1 MQVTE
6 TKSEG
11 LSREFKIAVP
21 AAEIDERIDAR
32 LKDIAGQAQM
42 PGFRPGKV
50 PVSLLKKRYGDAVRG
65 EVLEQTVNTSSQR
78 MVSEQGIRP
87 AGQPKIEVT
96 TFEEG
101 SDLEFTMTLDVMP
114 DIEPIDFSKITL
126 EKMVVKVDDKDVDEQ
141 LERLADMH
149 KESQPISGNR
159 AAKKGDVL
167 VIDFV
172 GKIDDKAFDGGSAEG
187 YNLELG
193 SGSFIPGFEDQ
204 LIGVKA
210 GDEKEIKVTF
220 PEEYGAEELAGKDA
234 VFECKVHE
242 IREPVAVPI
251 DDELAKKMGKDSL
264 DDLKQA
270 MAEERG
276 REYGEMT
283 RMHLKRSL
291 LDQLSDIAEFDIPPG
306 LLEDEFNSIWEQF
319 QQEKEQGNL
328 DEEEAAKSDDEH
340 KQELQEI
347 AERRVRLGLLL
358 SEIGR
363 TNEIQVGQD
372 EINRALFQAAQ
383 RYPGQEQQVIEF
395 YRSNPEAM
403 QQLSGPLYEDKVVD
417 YILELAKVTEKSVT
431 LDELL
436 KAPEEAA
443 KKKPSGKKKAAP
455 KKKAASKT
463 TAKSASETDGKDEKP
478 AKKKAA
484 PKKKSA
490 AKKE

>member
-11 LSREFKIAVP
+11 LSREYKVAVP
-21 AAEIDERIDAR
+21 AQEIDERINDR

-96 TFEEG
+96 SFEDG
-101 SDLEFTMTLDVMP
+101 GDLEFTMTLDIMP
-114 DIEPIDFSKITL
+114 EIEPVDFAKIEL
-126 EKMVVKVDDKDVDEQ
+126 EKLVVKVDDKDVEEQ
-141 LERLADMH
+141 LQRLADMH
-149 KESQPISGNR
+149 KDSQPISGDR
-159 AAKKGDVL
+159 ASKKGDVL

-172 GKIDDKAFDGGSAEG
+172 GKIDGEAFSGGTAEG

-204 LIGVKA
+204 LVGKKA
-210 GDEKEIKVTF
+210 GTDVEVKVTF
-220 PEEYGAEELAGKDA
+220 PAEYGAEELAGKDA
-234 VFECKVHE
+234 VFECKIQE
-242 IREPVAVPI
+242 IRESVPVAI
-251 DDELAKKMGKDSL
+251 DDELAKKMGKDNL

-276 REYGEMT
+276 REYGELT
-283 RMHLKRSL
+283 RMRLKRSL
-291 LDQLSDIAEFDIPPG
+291 LDALADSHDFEVPPG
-306 LLEDEFNSIWEQF
+306 LLEDEFNGIWEQF

-328 DEEEAAKSDDEH
+328 EEEEAAKSDDEH
-340 KQELQEI
+340 REELQEI

-363 TNEIQVGQD
+363 QNEIQVGQD

-395 YRSNPEAM
+395 YRSNPDAM
-403 QQLSGPLYEDKVVD
+403 QQLTGPLYEDKVVD
-417 YILELAKVTEKSVT
+417 YILELAKVSERSIS
-431 LDELL
+431 LDDML
-436 KAPEEAA
+436 KEPEEAA
-443 KKKPSGKKKAAP
+443 KKKPAKKKASA
-455 KKKAASKT
+455 KKKTAAKKDASKD
-463 TAKSASETDGKDEKP
+463 DGDGDKKP
-478 AKKKAA
+478 AAKKKAA
-484 PKKKSA
+484 AKKKTA
-490 AKKE
+490 DE

>member
-11 LSREFKIAVP
+11 LSREFKIAIP
-21 AAEIDERIDAR
+21 AAEIDERVNDR
-32 LKDIAGQAQM
+32 LKEYATQAQM

-65 EVLEQTVNTSSQR
+65 EVLEQAVNTNTQR
-78 MVSEQGIRP
+78 MMSEKEIRP
-87 AGQPKIEVT
+87 AGQPKVDVQ

-101 SDLEFTMTLDVMP
+101 SDLEFTVNLDVMP
-114 DIEPIDFSKITL
+114 EITQPDFSKIKI
-126 EKMVVKVDDKDVDEQ
+126 EKMVVKVEDKEVEEQ

-149 KESQPISGNR
+149 KESQPISDDR
-159 AAKKGDVL
+159 ASKSGDVL
-167 VIDFV
+167 VIDFL
-172 GKIDDKAFDGGSAEG
+172 GKVDGEAFAGGAAEG

-210 GDEKEIKVTF
+210 GEEKEVNVTF

-242 IREPVAVPI
+242 IREAVAVAI

-270 MAEERG
+270 MAEERS
-276 REYGEMT
+276 REYGELT
-283 RMHLKRSL
+283 RMRLKRSL
-291 LDQLSDIAEFDIPPG
+291 LDQLADLADFDVPPG
-306 LLEDEFNSIWEQF
+306 LMEDEFNAIWDQF
-319 QQEKEQGNL
+319 QQEKEAGNL
-328 DEEEAAKSDDEH
+328 DEEEAAKSDDEQ
-340 KQELQEI
+340 KEELRGI
-347 AERRVRLGLLL
+347 AERRVRLGLML

-363 TNEIQVGQD
+363 QNEINVGQD

-403 QQLSGPLYEDKVVD
+403 QQLTGPLYEDKVVD
-417 YILELAKVTEKSVT
+417 FVVELADVSETKVS
-431 LDELL
+431 LDEML
-436 KAPEEAA
+436 KEPEEAA
-443 KKKPSGKKKAAP
+443 AKAA
-455 KKKAASKT
+455 
-463 TAKSASETDGKDEKP
+463 KP

-484 PKKKSA
+484 AKKKTA
-490 AKKE
+490 AKKKAPAKKKAAAKKASS